1 MTELSL
7 SSVGSLEE
15 EEWEEDIHLLFY
27 PGPSF
32 LLTYC
37 CHRPPF
43 KERQTTV

>member
-15 EEWEEDIHLLFY
+15 EWEEEDIHLLFY

-37 CHRPPF
+37 CCPRPPF
-43 KERQTTV
+43 KRETTV